1 MGDTSIAERRG
12 SVPRTKFNQIDA
24 RHDNIKKAHTKTCK
38 WIINR
43 AEYVDWLNPDKID
56 EHHGFL
62 WIKGK
67 PGAGKS
73 TLMKFILSNARRKI
87 KEKIIISFFFNARG
101 EQLEKSTTG
110 MYRSL
115 LLQILQQ
122 LPALH
127 SVLDPGLVLGIG
139 ENHEWSV
146 EALRAL
152 FEQAVEGLGNSPVVV
167 FIDALDECD
176 ESEIRSMVSSFKSLG
191 NLSATEGISFQV
203 CLASRHYPHI
213 TMPKKIEL
221 VLEAQEGHEQDIV
234 SYLDSELEIG
244 DSKLAQEVRAQ
255 IKEKASGVFMWVVL
269 VSGILQQKYDKG
281 HIHTLKQTL
290 REIPGDLHRLFRDIL
305 TRDDTNKDE
314 LLLCIQWVLFAR
326 SPLKP
331 EQLYFAIRSHLECA
345 TYKWDRDEIGLDTVG
360 NFILSS
366 SKGLAEVTRT
376 KKDPTVQFIHESVR
390 DFLLK
395 DDGLRVILLES
406 SVTPSAESHEQLKKC
421 CLEYMQYYME
431 DNGTPESDSK
441 DDLSRACIVADS
453 EFPFLRYAVQNVL
466 YHANEAE
473 DGNIDQT
480 KFLETFQL
488 AKWIQHNNVFQ
499 DKFVRRHTT
508 YASLLYLLAEL
519 NYGSLIESHQGS
531 QSCFDIEDERYGAPI
546 LAAMATGSRPT
557 VWMLLKRETR
567 DEPETSRL
575 HSLCHKYDVEKKVKN
590 RLGRNF
596 TFSEKWGLIYYILR
610 DDDLIAASFA
620 IASSKANTPSDF
632 RTPRGETPFSFAIR
646 HCHDVSST
654 FRFLVENGADIES
667 RDKRGRS
674 PLALAA
680 ASGNTAAVTFL
691 LGKGAKVA
699 AVDSQGLTALAWV
712 LKEGRATGIMIQS
725 LLSHGDTIN
734 QADPFGRTP
743 LMLALN
749 NSVSIMKQLI
759 ERGADINSTDDR
771 GQSALLIAVKLK
783 AEDQAR
789 LLIDSGACT
798 DVSDTHNH
806 RTVLSYAVTSRSLD
820 TNGGPWGH
828 SVVEFSNHG
837 DNLSR
842 SIAKALL
849 IRGTAVDKHDVN
861 GRTPL
866 SYAASGYDRVD
877 LVALLLSHGADVNIA
892 DNSDRTPLSYAA
904 SNSDPEAKNSVR
916 LLLDRGAIRDKV
928 DQTGKAA
935 LSYASTQEVRDL
947 ISNCRAARRYG
958 SPGLG
963 HCGGRFADP
972 AHSPEVLHYLIPL
985 IPIFTLSLYV
995 AEDLEHCLN
1004 PDPTRKA
1011 AERIHHEVLPKV
1023 GGGYDENIWRRVFEK
1038 SFFDELNDTLSTYKV
1053 DSRRVS
1059 RNKYYYDQVI
1069 RSGDQIWT
1077 LFEADQK
1084 ATTTRLRP
1092 VKSPEPEARSMVD
1105 LKARQ
1110 WSQAGDSRAM
1120 EPFTWSTSQ
1129 ALNKVGL
1136 EPPPFRIF
1144 DKSPLEANVC
1154 MAYYPAEDFGAPC
1167 YRRDTD
1173 EALTRRRKEGYVIR
1187 MIWKGD
1193 IKFLPTLWH
1202 FI

>member
-1 MGDTSIAERRG
+1 
-12 SVPRTKFNQIDA
+12 
-24 RHDNIKKAHTKTCK
+24 
-38 WIINR
+38 
-43 AEYVDWLNPDKID
+43 
-56 EHHGFL
+56 
-62 WIKGK
+62 
-67 PGAGKS
+67 
-73 TLMKFILSNARRKI
+73 
-87 KEKIIISFFFNARG
+87 
-101 EQLEKSTTG
+101 

-127 SVLDPGLVLGIG
+127 RVLDPGLILGIG
-139 ENHEWSV
+139 ENYEWSV

-152 FEQAVEGLGNSPVVV
+152 FEQAVEGLGDYPVVV

-191 NLSATEGISFQV
+191 TLSAAEGISFHV

-221 VLEAQEGHEQDIV
+221 VLERQEGHGQDII

-305 TRDDTNKDE
+305 TRDDANKDE

-345 TYKWDRDEIGLDTVG
+345 TCKWDRDEIGLVTIG

-406 SVTPSAESHEQLKKC
+406 SVNPSAESHEQLKIC

-488 AKWIQHNNVFQ
+488 GKWIQHNNVFQ
-499 DKFVRRHTT
+499 DKYVRRHTT
-508 YASLLYLLAEL
+508 CASLLYLLAEL

-557 VWMLLKRETR
+557 VWRLLKRETR

-575 HSLCHKYDVEKKVKN
+575 HSLCHKYDVEKKVKY

-596 TFSEKWGLIYYILR
+596 TFSEKLGLIYYILR

-632 RTPRGETPFSFAIR
+632 RTPYGETLFSLAIQR
-646 HCHDVSST
+646 CHDVSAT
-654 FRFLVENGADIES
+654 FRFFLENGVDIEA
-667 RDKRGRS
+667 RDKHGRS
-674 PLALAA
+674 PLAIAAENGDTGAVVFLLEKGAEVEAARNGGKTPLMDAA
-680 ASGNTAAVTFL
+680 AEGSEECMRLLISGGASVTATDDQGQTALFRAVCSE
-691 LGKGAKVA
+691 KQSEAKVHLLIGEG
-699 AVDSQGLTALAWV
+699 VDVTATDKESFTALTWS
-712 LKEGRATGIMIQS
+712 LKQGKATKTIIHI
-725 LLSHGDTIN
+725 LLSHGDTVDRTGHLGI
-734 QADPFGRTP
+734 TP
-743 LMLALN
+743 LMLALR
-749 NSVSIMKQLI
+749 SGVSIMKQLI
-759 ERGADINSTDDR
+759 ERGADINSIDGQ
-771 GQSALLIAVKLK
+771 GQSALLLAVKYK
-783 AEDQAR
+783 AEGQAH
-789 LLIDSGACT
+789 LLIESGACT
-798 DVSDTHNH
+798 DVSDTRNQ
-806 RTVLSYAVTSRSLD
+806 RTILSYAITSRYFD
-820 TNGGPWGH
+820 ARIAPMGH
-828 SVVEFSNHG
+828 IHMELAYYGHFLSPSVAE
-837 DNLSR
+837 
-842 SIAKALL
+842 ALL
-849 IRGTAVDKHDVN
+849 IRGTAVDKHDVY

-866 SYAASGYDRVD
+866 SYAASTGRTG
-877 LVALLLSHGADVNIA
+877 LVALLLSHGADVHSA
-892 DNSDRTPLSYAA
+892 DKSGRTSLSYAA
-904 SNSDPEAKNSVR
+904 SNDDRGCVR

-928 DQTGKAA
+928 DATGKAA
-935 LSYASTQEVRDL
+935 LSYATTQEVQDL
-947 ISNCRAARRYG
+947 LSNH
-958 SPGLG
+958 L
-963 HCGGRFADP
+963 
-972 AHSPEVLHYLIPL
+972 V
-985 IPIFTLSLYV
+985 T
-995 AEDLEHCLN
+995 
-1004 PDPTRKA
+1004 
-1011 AERIHHEVLPKV
+1011 
-1023 GGGYDENIWRRVFEK
+1023 
-1038 SFFDELNDTLSTYKV
+1038 
-1053 DSRRVS
+1053 
-1059 RNKYYYDQVI
+1059 
-1069 RSGDQIWT
+1069 
-1077 LFEADQK
+1077 
-1084 ATTTRLRP
+1084 
-1092 VKSPEPEARSMVD
+1092 SM
-1105 LKARQ
+1105 
-1110 WSQAGDSRAM
+1110 
-1120 EPFTWSTSQ
+1120 
-1129 ALNKVGL
+1129 
-1136 EPPPFRIF
+1136 
-1144 DKSPLEANVC
+1144 
-1154 MAYYPAEDFGAPC
+1154 
-1167 YRRDTD
+1167 
-1173 EALTRRRKEGYVIR
+1173 
-1187 MIWKGD
+1187 
-1193 IKFLPTLWH
+1193 
-1202 FI
+1202 